1 MQYKKLSLI
10 AISSLLLFSL
20 TETGCGPGDK
30 STSTGDSA
38 TIVKTVSKA
47 EANYTAYCASCHGE
61 KMIAFAD
68 RDWKHGKT
76 DSALLISIGHG
87 WTDSLPKLDSSLT
100 EQDKNELVAYIQ
112 TGITNAAKYIQKE
125 EPTTNV
131 FKTDSLTV
139 KLDTVV
145 SGINV
150 PWSIAFLPSG
160 EMLVTERGGKLYL
173 VQPGKTKQE
182 IKGVPAVVAEG
193 QGGLLDI
200 KLDPGYR
207 TNSTVYLSFAKG
219 VKSDS
224 GVVTTT
230 AVVSANFD
238 GVTLKDVK
246 EIFVAQPY
254 QKTRHHYGGR
264 LEFGKDGSLFIT
276 VGDRGKE
283 FVTAQSLQNDAGK
296 VHRIKTDGS
305 VPSDNP
311 YVNAAGNKPTIY
323 SYGHRNP
330 QGMAINPVTG
340 QIWENEHG
348 PRGGD
353 EINIVQQT
361 KNYGWPVSTWGI
373 NYDGKV
379 ISSEG
384 AKEGVQQAVQVWIP
398 SIGPSGMAFVQGDK
412 YRGWANTVLS
422 GSLRFRFLN
431 ISYLDGDKVVKEEAV
446 LRNIGRVRDVRM
458 GPDGFLYVAVETPG
472 YVFRLVPVN

>member
-1 MQYKKLSLI
+1 
-10 AISSLLLFSL
+10 
-20 TETGCGPGDK
+20 
-30 STSTGDSA
+30 
-38 TIVKTVSKA
+38 
-47 EANYTAYCASCHGE
+47 
-61 KMIAFAD
+61 
-68 RDWKHGKT
+68 
-76 DSALLISIGHG
+76 
-87 WTDSLPKLDSSLT
+87 
-100 EQDKNELVAYIQ
+100 
-112 TGITNAAKYIQKE
+112 
-125 EPTTNV
+125 
-131 FKTDSLTV
+131 
-139 KLDTVV
+139 
-145 SGINV
+145 
-150 PWSIAFLPSG
+150 
-160 EMLVTERGGKLYL
+160 
-173 VQPGKTKQE
+173 
-182 IKGVPAVVAEG
+182 
-193 QGGLLDI
+193 
-200 KLDPGYR
+200 
-207 TNSTVYLSFAKG
+207 LSFAKG

-238 GVTLKDVK
+238 GATLKNVK

-311 YVNAAGNKPTIY
+311 YVNAAGNKPTVY

-330 QGMAINPVTG
+330 QGMAIHPVTG

-384 AKEGVQQAVQVWIP
+384 AKEGIQQAVQVWIP

-412 YRGWANTVLS
+412 YKGWTNTVLS